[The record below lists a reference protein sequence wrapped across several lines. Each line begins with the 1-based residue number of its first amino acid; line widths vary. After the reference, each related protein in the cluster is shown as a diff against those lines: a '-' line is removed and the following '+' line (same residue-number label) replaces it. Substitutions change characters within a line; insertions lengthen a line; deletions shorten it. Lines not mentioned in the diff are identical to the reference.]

1 MKMVFLDAG
10 TMGPVSLDPIAALGE
25 LVLYPGSTHD
35 EACRRVADAD
45 VILTNKVPVDDA
57 VMAAAPG
64 LKLICVAATGI
75 NHIDLDAARKRGI
88 EVRNVAGYSTES
100 VVQVTFMHMLSL
112 MCRPAFYDAE
122 VKDFTY
128 SRSGVAND
136 VREPFHE
143 LWGKTVGIIG
153 MGAIGRRVAQV
164 AEAFG
169 MKPVYY
175 STSGTRHC
183 TQWPSLSLDEL
194 MEVSDIVSV
203 HCPLNERTRGL
214 VGARELSHMNPGA
227 CLVNMARGAVVDEV
241 ALAAAIDAGRIA
253 GAALDVF
260 STEPIPEDH
269 PLLHTSH
276 PERLR
281 FTPHIAW
288 ASHESLDRLVSR
300 MAENICSYFTCV

>member
-25 LVLYPGSTHD
+25 LVLYPGCTHQ
-35 EACRRVADAD
+35 EACQRVADAD
-45 VILTNKVPVDDA
+45 VILTNKAPVDDA
-57 VMAAAPG
+57 IMAAAPR
-64 LKLICVAATGI
+64 LRMICVSATGL
-75 NHIDLDAARKRGI
+75 NHVDLEAARRRGI
-88 EVRNVAGYSTES
+88 PVRNAAGYSTES
-100 VVQVTFMHMLSL
+100 VVQLTFTHILSL
-112 MCRPAFYDAE
+112 LCRPAFYDAE

-143 LWGKTVGIIG
+143 LYGKTIGIIG
-153 MGAIGRRVAQV
+153 MGNIGQRVAQV
-164 AEAFG
+164 ASAFG

-175 STSGTRHC
+175 STSGTSHC
-183 TQWPSLSLDEL
+183 KDWPSLPLDEL
-194 MEVSDIVSV
+194 MKVSDIVSI
-203 HCPLNERTRGL
+203 HCPLNDSTRGL
-214 VGARELSHMNPGA
+214 IGARELALMKPSA
-227 CLVNMARGAVVDEV
+227 CLVNLGRGAVVDEA
-241 ALAAAIDAGRIA
+241 ALAAAVDSGRIA

-260 STEPIPEDH
+260 SIEPLPEDH

-288 ASHESLDRLVSR
+288 ASYESLDRLVEI
-300 MAENICSYFTCV
+300 MVKNIKEVFQL

>member
-25 LVLYPGSTHD
+25 LVLYPGCTHQ
-35 EACRRVADAD
+35 EACQRVADAD
-45 VILTNKVPVDDA
+45 IILTNKAPVDDA
-57 VMAAAPG
+57 IMAAAP
-64 LKLICVAATGI
+64 KLRMICVSATGL
-75 NHIDLDAARKRGI
+75 NHIDLEAARRRGI
-88 EVRNVAGYSTES
+88 PVRNAAGYSTES
-100 VVQVTFMHMLSL
+100 VVQLTFMHILSL
-112 MCRPAFYDAE
+112 LCRPAFYDAE

-143 LWGKTVGIIG
+143 LYGRTIGIIG
-153 MGAIGRRVAQV
+153 MGNIGQRVAQV
-164 AEAFG
+164 ASAFG

-175 STSGTRHC
+175 STSGTSHC
-183 TQWPSLSLDEL
+183 KEWPSLPLDEL
-194 MEVSDIVSV
+194 LKVADIVSI
-203 HCPLNERTRGL
+203 HCPLNDSTRGL
-214 VGARELSHMNPGA
+214 IGARELALMKPSA
-227 CLVNMARGAVVDEV
+227 YLVNLGRGAVVDET
-241 ALAAAIDAGRIA
+241 ALAAAVDRGRIA

-260 STEPIPEDH
+260 SSEPLPEDH

-288 ASHESLDRLVSR
+288 ASYESLDRLVEI
-300 MAENICSYFTCV
+300 MVKNIKEVFQL